1 MADNWLVIQ
10 TRNLDKIK
18 EYISTLPR
26 QLRGK
31 ATEAAGE
38 YLIGNERRGLKHY
51 PARVKHGRDNPYQWQ
66 TERQRRAYFASNGFG
81 KGIPY
86 QRTGDLANGWE
97 QINSGVESRVVNE
110 VPYAPFVI
118 DEFQQVGHKEDGW
131 RLVSQ
136 IISTNIA
143 GMFQQIDRVLQDW
156 INRNE
161 PK

>member
-51 PARVKHGRDNPYQWQ
+51 PARVRHGQDNPYQWQ

-81 KGIPY
+81 KVIPY

-110 VPYAPFVI
+110 VPYATYVM
-118 DEFQQVGHKEDGW
+118 DELQQRGHRADGW